1 MNIDNIVPSILK
13 VTASEN
19 LDIQNDLNQPESA
32 KSLEQLLNDQK
43 EKENEKDPRQEG

>member
-13 VTASEN
+13 VIASEN

-43 EKENEKDPRQEG
+43 EKENEKDSRQEG